1 MDSEKIEAAA
11 EESGPL
17 LEVLDI
23 IILAVLIIGGA
34 WWFMQNKKK
43 KEEASQAKS
52 YSIQWVPGGL
62 IKSYFVIIM

>member
-1 MDSEKIEAAA
+1 MDSDKIEAASG
-11 EESGPL
+11 EPGPL

-52 YSIQWVPGGL
+52 YSIQ
-62 IKSYFVIIM
+62 